1 MNTVSHTSENKAVVL
16 SVKKRRINLKVSR
29 NSVIAYV
36 FLLPWLIGF
45 FGLVLGPMIS
55 SLYLSFTHFDLLNPA
70 EWVGL
75 QNYKEMFADSNY
87 WESVKVT
94 LTFVFISVPTQ
105 LTAALL
111 VALLLNKGL
120 RGVGIYRT
128 VYYIPSLL
136 GGSVAIALLWKNLF
150 GIDGLINQF
159 LAFFNIE
166 GQGWVSHPDY
176 ALNTLIILATW
187 QFGAS
192 MVIFLAGLKQIP
204 QSLYEAAAVD
214 GASKFRQLRHITL
227 PLLTPVIF
235 FNLVIEIIKTIQ
247 SFTSSY
253 IVSEGTGGP
262 INSTL
267 FYTLYLYQKGFSYFE
282 MGYASSMAWMLLI
295 VLGIMTA
302 ILFLTSKYWVHY
314 DDGGKL

>member
-1 MNTVSHTSENKAVVL
+1 MNTVSHTSENKDVVL
-16 SVKKRRINLKVSR
+16 SVKKRRISLKMSR
-29 NSVIAYV
+29 NSVIAYI

-120 RGVGIYRT
+120 KGVGIYRT

-150 GIDGLINQF
+150 GIDGLINKF

-302 ILFLTSKYWVHY
+302 ILFITSKYWVHY

>member
-1 MNTVSHTSENKAVVL
+1 MTKRI
-16 SVKKRRINLKVSR
+16 KKPTKYKHGLTG
-29 NSVIAYV
+29 YL
-36 FLLPWLIGF
+36 FLLPWFIGF

-55 SLYLSFTHFDLLNPA
+55 SLYLSFTDYNLLEAPKWA
-70 EWVGL
+70 GWK
-75 QNYKEMFADSNY
+75 NYSNLFQDSNFIDAIQ
-87 WESVKVT
+87 VT
-94 LTFVFISVPTQ
+94 LTYVFISVPTQ
-105 LTAALL
+105 LVAALL

-120 RGVGIYRT
+120 KGLGIYRT

-150 GIDGLINQF
+150 GLHGIVNQILEVF
-159 LAFFNIE
+159 GIE
-166 GQGWVSHPDY
+166 GRGWVNHPDY

-204 QSLYEAAAVD
+204 GELYEAASVD
-214 GASKFRQLRHITL
+214 GAGAFRKLRVITL
-227 PLLTPVIF
+227 PLLSPVIF
-235 FNLVIEIIKTIQ
+235 FNLVIELIKTMQ

-267 FYTLYLYQKGFSYFE
+267 FYTLYLYQRGFSYFE
-282 MGYASSMAWMLLI
+282 MGYASAMAWMLVI
-295 VLGIMTA
+295 GLGAMTA
-302 ILFLTSKYWVHY
+302 VLFATSKFWVY
-314 DDGGKL
+314 YEDGGKLS

>member
-1 MNTVSHTSENKAVVL
+1 MSIASQIDKNKVV
-16 SVKKRRINLKVSR
+16 KVSTR
-29 NSVIAYV
+29 KKGFSKPTLIAYL

-55 SLYLSFTHFDLLNPA
+55 SLYLSFTQYDLLNPPQ
-70 EWVGL
+70 WVGL
-75 QNYKEMFADSNY
+75 QNYKEMFADSSY
-87 WESVKVT
+87 WDSVKVT
-94 LTFVFISVPTQ
+94 LTFVFIAVPTQ
-105 LTAALL
+105 LIAALL
-111 VALLLNKGL
+111 VALLLNRGL

-150 GIDGLINQF
+150 GLDGLVNKF
-159 LAFFNIE
+159 LAFFNIQGE
-166 GQGWVSHPDY
+166 GWVANPDY
-176 ALNTLIILATW
+176 ALYTLIILATW

-214 GASKFRQLRHITL
+214 GASKFKQFIHITF

-235 FNLVIEIIKTIQ
+235 FNLVIEIIRSIQ

-282 MGYASSMAWMLLI
+282 MGFASSMAWVLLI

-302 ILFLTSKYWVHY
+302 VLFITSKYWVFY
-314 DDGGKL
+314 EDGGKL